1 MRFRTSNALWVF
13 YHIERFNIMTPRKYK
28 TSSGETKWEFE
39 LYIGRDPITKKRKRK
54 HMRGFSSKNEALIA
68 YSKALEEREKGEYSS
83 KQYDKRDVTINDLYN
98 EWIKEYAPTVEKST
112 LSTVEHHFK
121 LHILKDL
128 GNKKVQNLK
137 PVKLQEQLNQWS
149 NEAKS
154 GAAWA
159 RYLKRL
165 LNYAVLHE
173 VISSNPFDVVKIPS
187 FNKRAKSKPDNFLN
201 SEQLGRFLNYWKTYG
216 TIQQYAYFRLMSYT
230 GLRRGE
236 ILALE
241 WQDIDFQKKRLT
253 VNKSIGYDSLDGSG
267 NLYLKGTKTV
277 ASNRTISVDTTTLEI
292 MTKYRMTL
300 PNNSGNEPVWPKKFN
315 KKTKWMAANI
325 PEIWLLDMRK
335 DEHADDDLKR
345 VSLHG
350 LRHTHATVLFEQAML
365 NNQQIPIKAVQKRL
379 GHANVNV
386 TMEIYT
392 HMTDTENDVIN
403 SFLENGIE

>member
-1 MRFRTSNALWVF
+1 
-13 YHIERFNIMTPRKYK
+13 MTPRKYK
-28 TSSGETKWEFE
+28 TSSGETRWEFE
-39 LYIGRDPITKKRKRK
+39 LFIGRDPITKKRKRK

-68 YSKALEEREKGEYSS
+68 YSKALEEREKGAYSS
-83 KQYDKRDVTINDLYN
+83 EQYDKRNITINDLYN

-112 LSTVEHHFK
+112 LSTVEHHFR

-128 GNKKVQNLK
+128 GNEKVQNLK
-137 PVKLQEQLNQWS
+137 SVKLQEQLNQWS

-154 GAAWA
+154 SAAWA

-173 VISSNPFDVVKIPS
+173 VISSNPFDVVKMPS
-187 FNKRAKSKPDNFLN
+187 FNKRTKSKPDNFLN

-292 MTKYRMTL
+292 MTEYRKALT
-300 PNNSGNEPVWPKKFN
+300 NNSGNEPVWPKKFN

>member
-1 MRFRTSNALWVF
+1 
-13 YHIERFNIMTPRKYK
+13 MTPRKYK

-39 LYIGRDPITKKRKRK
+39 LYIGRDQITKKRKRK

-68 YSKALEEREKGEYSS
+68 YSKALEEREKGAYSS
-83 KQYDKRDVTINDLYN
+83 EQYDKRNITINDLYN

-112 LSTVEHHFK
+112 LSTVEHHFR

-128 GNKKVQNLK
+128 GNEKVQNLK

-154 GAAWA
+154 SAAWA

-173 VISSNPFDVVKIPS
+173 VISSNPFDVVKMPS
-187 FNKRAKSKPDNFLN
+187 FNKRTKSKPDNFLN

-292 MTKYRMTL
+292 MTEYRKALT
-300 PNNSGNEPVWPKKFN
+300 NNSGNEPVWPKKFN

>member
-1 MRFRTSNALWVF
+1 MRFRTYNALWVL
-13 YHIERFNIMTPRKYK
+13 YHIERFNIMTPRKYR

-121 LHILKDL
+121 LHILKDF
-128 GNKKVQNLK
+128 GNEKVQNLK

-159 RYLKRL
+159 QYLKRL

-173 VISSNPFDVVKIPS
+173 IISSNPFDVIKMPA
-187 FNKRAKSKPDNFLN
+187 FNKRSKTKPDNFLS
-201 SEQLGRFLNYWKTYG
+201 SEQLARFLNYWKTYG

-241 WQDIDFQKKRLT
+241 WQDIDVPKKRLT
-253 VNKSIGYDSLDGSG
+253 VNKSIGYDSLDGTVD
-267 NLYLKGTKTV
+267 LYLKDTKTS
-277 ASNRTISVDTTTLEI
+277 ASNRTISLDTTTLDVITE
-292 MTKYRMTL
+292 YRSTL
-300 PNNSGNEPVWPKKFN
+300 IKNTGNDPIWPKKSA

-325 PEIWLLDMRK
+325 PENWLLAMRK
-335 DEHADDDLKR
+335 DKRADDDLKS

-365 NNQQIPIKAVQKRL
+365 NNKQMPIKAVQKRL

-386 TMEIYT
+386 TMQIYT

>member
-1 MRFRTSNALWVF
+1 
-13 YHIERFNIMTPRKYK
+13 
-28 TSSGETKWEFE
+28 
-39 LYIGRDPITKKRKRK
+39 
-54 HMRGFSSKNEALIA
+54 
-68 YSKALEEREKGEYSS
+68 
-83 KQYDKRDVTINDLYN
+83 
-98 EWIKEYAPTVEKST
+98 
-112 LSTVEHHFK
+112 
-121 LHILKDL
+121 
-128 GNKKVQNLK
+128 
-137 PVKLQEQLNQWS
+137 
-149 NEAKS
+149 
-154 GAAWA
+154 
-159 RYLKRL
+159 
-165 LNYAVLHE
+165 
-173 VISSNPFDVVKIPS
+173 
-187 FNKRAKSKPDNFLN
+187 
-201 SEQLGRFLNYWKTYG
+201 
-216 TIQQYAYFRLMSYT
+216 IQQYAYFRLMSYT

-292 MTKYRMTL
+292 MTEYRKALT
-300 PNNSGNEPVWPKKFN
+300 NNSGNEPVWPKKFN